1 MNIVVM
7 GAGAIGSLFGAFLS
21 KKNDVVLVGRSSHVN
36 AINKKGL
43 KIKGKTQLNVKIR
56 AVDSVD
62 KIPFSP
68 DLIIITVKS
77 YNTETAIKEIKSNIG
92 DNTIVMSLQNG
103 LDNIEK
109 IEKHVSREKIIAC
122 TTTHGVV
129 FSEPGFIKHTGIGRT
144 ILGALITKNTQ
155 NVKNIANMLSDAG
168 IKTAVSNDIL
178 KEIWIKAIVNSSIN
192 PLTALFNC
200 KNGYLLENPVLENIL
215 EKICEESTGIAN
227 AFGIDVKLSDMI
239 SKTKEVVK
247 ETYENHSSMLQSVL
261 QGKKTEIDSIN
272 RKIVEVGKKH
282 NIKALMNGI
291 LVYSIKSMCEG

>member
-36 AINKKGL
+36 AINKNGL
-43 KIKGKTQLNVKIR
+43 TIKGKTQLNVKIH
-56 AVDSVD
+56 AVDSAD

-68 DLIIITVKS
+68 DLITITVKS
-77 YNTETAIKEIKSNIG
+77 YDTETAIKEIKSHIG
-92 DNTIVMSLQNG
+92 DNTIVLPLQNG

-109 IEKHVSREKIIAC
+109 IKKHVSREKIIVC

-129 FSEPGFIKHTGIGRT
+129 FSEPGFIKHTGIGIT
-144 ILGALITKNTQ
+144 ILGALTNKNTQ
-155 NVKNIANMLSDAG
+155 NVKNIANILSDVG
-168 IKTAVSNDIL
+168 IKTAVSNDII

-200 KNGYLLENPVLENIL
+200 KNGYLLENPILENIL
-215 EKICEESTGIAN
+215 EKICEESTSIAS
-227 AFGIDVKLSDMI
+227 ASGIDVKPSDMI
-239 SKTKEVVK
+239 RKTKEVVK

-282 NIKALMNGI
+282 NIKALMNEI